1 MVPVSLELG
10 GVYQPDWDAR
20 PFRII
25 GLDEHEVFYDCQWEH
40 DGLWTFQGNF
50 NRTCIFY
57 RTPTALFA
65 QRSMRTGHLPFT
77 DKELAAFRPDL
88 PMRLGRNREL
98 SWNSSW
104 DSGILEQ
111 PQMTANI
118 ALDGVVLVPYGSKG
132 GLKGGVVLRAS
143 SVGSGFTVRE
153 LLLAAKRIQEQV
165 NPQTSDG
172 VGLYRLGWQKRLPSY
187 YIGEYSDRAGH
198 VT

>member
-1 MVPVSLELG
+1 MMPVGLELG
-10 GVYQPDWDAR
+10 GVYQPDWDKR

-40 DGLWTFQGNF
+40 DGQWTFLGNF
-50 NRTCIFY
+50 RRTCTFY
-57 RTPTALFA
+57 RMPTALFA
-65 QRSMRTGHLPFT
+65 HRSIRIGYLPFT
-77 DKELAAFRPDL
+77 EEELVAFRPDL
-88 PMRLGRNREL
+88 PMRFARSREL

-104 DSGILEQ
+104 EEGVLEQ
-111 PQMTANI
+111 PGMAVKITV
-118 ALDGVVLVPYGSKG
+118 DGVVLVPFGSKG

-143 SVGSGFTVRE
+143 AVGSGFTVGE

-165 NPQTSDG
+165 NPQTSNG